1 MDFPKLTS
9 YQALIQPA
17 MVTGYDSV
25 NHGVYVSLPSSQQ
38 IGVPAKVLI
47 NGPCDSSR
55 VEQNPLPIMG
65 TWGLVVVL
73 GGDTKS
79 AVWLGS
85 FAQSS
90 VNAFTYSNPPTDE
103 DGQTKYMSHASG
115 AFEILDYFG
124 NYFYESPDGTKFAL
138 NKTGT
143 GPTIYRNSVD
153 ESGNQVAIQ
162 VPNTMVDYRNPNPPS
177 PFYVVLDHPS
187 GSSLSITPS
196 GLVTIEAGNPAQPSI
211 TMTPSGVITIQT
223 GSSQSAGAGP
233 KIILD
238 PTAGTVQILGQKGN
252 GQINMDSAGNITII
266 SAAQINIEADGGD
279 IFLNTATHLE
289 SVDTIVNTFNGHTHS
304 GVQTG
309 SGNTGTPNPPL
320 LP

>member
-1 MDFPKLTS
+1 
-9 YQALIQPA
+9 
-17 MVTGYDSV
+17 
-25 NHGVYVSLPSSQQ
+25 
-38 IGVPAKVLI
+38 
-47 NGPCDSSR
+47 
-55 VEQNPLPIMG
+55 
-65 TWGLVVVL
+65 
-73 GGDTKS
+73 
-79 AVWLGS
+79 
-85 FAQSS
+85 
-90 VNAFTYSNPPTDE
+90 
-103 DGQTKYMSHASG
+103 
-115 AFEILDYFG
+115 
-124 NYFYESPDGTKFAL
+124 
-138 NKTGT
+138 
-143 GPTIYRNSVD
+143 
-153 ESGNQVAIQ
+153 
-162 VPNTMVDYRNPNPPS
+162 MVDYRNPNPPS

-187 GSSLSITPS
+187 GSSLSITPR